1 MESVRAAV
9 LYLKWQGSRPAAWAL
24 WDSGGFWCPLV
35 LGTQKRPAASPAVR
49 LPGASVLSAPG
60 LRITR
65 CRCPRPPLLLC
76 WTQRGTS
83 LWGTGTGAGAPSGGD
98 LVYYRMWQ
106 CVGQLARVAEAAGC
120 GRNTSDRCALR
131 KR

>member
-49 LPGASVLSAPG
+49 APWG
-60 LRITR
+60 VRPFR
-65 CRCPRPPLLLC
+65 PRPEDHQVPVPATSPFALLDAERD
-76 WTQRGTS
+76 QPVG
-83 LWGTGTGAGAPSGGD
+83 
-98 LVYYRMWQ
+98 YRN
-106 CVGQLARVAEAAGC
+106 GC
-120 GRNTSDRCALR
+120 GGT
-131 KR
+131 